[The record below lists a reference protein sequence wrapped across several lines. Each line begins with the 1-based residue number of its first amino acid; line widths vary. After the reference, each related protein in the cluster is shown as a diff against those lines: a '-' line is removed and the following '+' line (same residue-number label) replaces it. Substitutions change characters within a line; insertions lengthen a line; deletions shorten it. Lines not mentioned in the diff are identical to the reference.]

1 MKEINKKS
9 PFKGL
14 FFNSMDKEYHISVI
28 GMGYVGFPL
37 ALAFSEYYPVV
48 GFDVKQDRINEL
60 QNNIDS
66 NLEHEF
72 VSNDNLLFS
81 NTIHDIQDSNIY
93 IVTVPTPIKE
103 DNSPDLTYLESASKM
118 IASYINK
125 GDIVI
130 YESTVY
136 PGVTEDF
143 CVPILE
149 KESKLIFNCDF
160 FCGYSPE
167 RISPGS
173 THYKLHNIV
182 KITSGSTDE
191 TAEEIDQLYKKIIK
205 KGTYKAPSIKIAE
218 ASKIIENTQRDVNIA
233 FMNEIA
239 MMFDKMNINTEEVL
253 LAARTKWNFLDFRPG
268 LVGGH
273 CIGVDPYYLVY
284 QAGNFNFKADL
295 ILKSREIND
304 NITDFLIFKTKQVLE
319 KYRKE
324 TENPKVLILGYTFKE
339 NCPDT
344 RNTRVQDLILGL
356 ENNSINVYVY
366 DPFISS
372 NLHTNFVRNPLES
385 EEKYDAIIVAVA
397 HNEFKM
403 YSKSDFQAIS
413 EGKLVLLDIKGLYN
427 YSTWKL

>member
-1 MKEINKKS
+1 MNKQ
-9 PFKGL
+9 
-14 FFNSMDKEYHISVI
+14 YHISVI
-28 GMGYVGFPL
+28 GIGYVGLPL
-37 ALAFSEYYPVV
+37 ALAFSKHYPVV
-48 GFDVKQDRINEL
+48 GFDIKQDRINEL
-60 QNNIDS
+60 KNNIDS
-66 NLEHEF
+66 NLEYNF
-72 VSNDNLLFS
+72 VSNDNLFFS
-81 NTIHDIQDSNIY
+81 NTINDIQSSNIY

-103 DNSPDLTYLESASKM
+103 DNSPDLTYLESASRM
-118 IASYINK
+118 IGSYINK
-125 GDIVI
+125 GDIII

-149 KESKLIFNCDF
+149 KESKLIFNHDF

-173 THYKLHNIV
+173 SQYKLNNIV
-182 KITSGSTDE
+182 KITSGSTE
-191 TAEEIDQLYKKIIK
+191 EIAEEIDQLYKKIIK
-205 KGTYKAPSIKIAE
+205 KGTYKTSSIKIAE
-218 ASKIIENTQRDVNIA
+218 ASKIIENIQRDVNIA

-253 LAARTKWNFLDFRPG
+253 LAARTKWNFLNFKPG

-273 CIGVDPYYLVY
+273 CIGVDPYYLAC
-284 QAGNFNFKADL
+284 QAENFDFKADL

-304 NITDFLIFKTKQVLE
+304 NVTDFIIFKTKQLLE
-319 KYRKE
+319 KNQKK
-324 TENPKVLILGYTFKE
+324 TNNPKILILGYTFKE
-339 NCPDT
+339 NCVDT
-344 RNTRVQDLILGL
+344 RNTRVKDLVLGL
-356 ENNSINVYVY
+356 ESNSFTVSVY
-366 DPFISS
+366 DPFIDS
-372 NLHTNFVRNPLES
+372 NLDTNFVINPLEC

-403 YSKSDFQAIS
+403 YSKADFQAIS